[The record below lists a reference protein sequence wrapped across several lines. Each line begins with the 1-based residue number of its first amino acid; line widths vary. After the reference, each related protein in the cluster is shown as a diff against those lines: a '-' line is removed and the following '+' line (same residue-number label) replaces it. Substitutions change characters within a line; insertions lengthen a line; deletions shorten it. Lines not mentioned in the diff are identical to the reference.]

1 MTTIVSYYTPAYEL
15 DASRLVTSLVK
26 FKLRHDVTAIET
38 LGSWSANTGH
48 KAAFM
53 QQQRERHTGPIVW
66 LDADAEV
73 VKYPLAF
80 DVLDGCDIAVH
91 FRRDNELLSGT
102 LYVGDTPKAREVLAA
117 WVRRCEQFPS
127 EWDQRNLQAALGMV
141 PGVNLH
147 KLPAA
152 YTCIFD
158 ADDMLEQGEP
168 VILHHQ
174 ASRRL
179 RHKA

>member
-1 MTTIVSYYTPAYEL
+1 MMIVSYYTPAYAV
-15 DASRLVTSLVK
+15 DASRLVSSLDK
-26 FKLRHDVTAIET
+26 FQLPYDVTPIDT

-53 QQQRERHTGPIVW
+53 QKMRERHTGPIVW

-73 VKYPLAF
+73 MKYPLAF
-80 DVLDGCDIAVH
+80 DVLDGCDIGVH
-91 FRRDNELLSGT
+91 FRRDSELLSGT

-117 WVRRCEQFPS
+117 WVRRCEECPN
-127 EWDQRNLQAALGMV
+127 EWDQRNLHAALGMV
-141 PGVNLH
+141 HGVKLH
-147 KLPAA
+147 RLPAA

-158 ADDMLEQGEP
+158 ADDMLKQGEP

-179 RHKA
+179 RLKG